1 MGGCDFSVVNV
12 GYFAHSNSVTRAKK
26 QGVLMQTNLQFP
38 NLDTARLTLNTLT
51 IDDNDGLFS
60 IFSDQAVVKF
70 YNIEAFTSKQQSL
83 DLIDFF
89 NQRFK
94 QQEGI
99 RWAIR
104 LKETGELIGT
114 CGFNSF
120 NSKMHNAVIGYEFA
134 SDHWG
139 KGYATEALNAI
150 IALVYSDNSPFGELY
165 RIQADTMLG
174 NDASES
180 VLKKLGFKQEG
191 IRRASGFW
199 KSQYHD
205 LTCFGLL
212 KPEFTP
218 R

>member
-1 MGGCDFSVVNV
+1 
-12 GYFAHSNSVTRAKK
+12 
-26 QGVLMQTNLQFP
+26 MQTNLQFP

-51 IDDNDGLFS
+51 IEDNDRLFS
-60 IFSDQAVVKF
+60 IFSDHAVVKF

-191 IRRASGFW
+191 IRRASSFW
-199 KSQYHD
+199 KNQYHD